1 MIMDSVEFYREPPAN
16 LTTMVVGFGGWVNAG
31 RAATGAIRHL
41 VRHLSASHLASLD
54 PEAFFIFTQQRP
66 DIRMTPE
73 GHRAIRWP
81 SSEFF
86 TWQPPDGR
94 AGLLL
99 FWGREPHQR
108 WRTYSQTLLD
118 VAEQCGVK
126 RIVSLGAVLAGAP
139 HSRPPRVTGRSTDPE
154 WQAQLE
160 EWGIYRRPSYEG
172 PTGISTV
179 VLEAASQRGFASL
192 SFSGQAP
199 HYVQGRENPAVIQA
213 LLSYVTRLLGLGLD
227 VSQFDTAVKAFC
239 SQCDRA
245 VAGDPSIQAHVRD
258 LEQDYDS
265 TDDEGPRMLHDDD
278 LNPDQLMQEVEDFL
292 REDRESG
299 GEV

>member
-1 MIMDSVEFYREPPAN
+1 MDYVEFHRESPAN

-41 VRHLSASHLASLD
+41 VRHLSAPHLASLD

-66 DIRMTPE
+66 NVRMTSD
-73 GHRAIRWP
+73 GHRVIRWP
-81 SSEFF
+81 RSEFF

-99 FWGREPHQR
+99 FRGREPSQR
-108 WRTYSQTLLD
+108 WRTYSKVLLD

-139 HSRPPRVTGRSTDPE
+139 HTRPPRVTGRSIDPD
-154 WQAQLE
+154 WQVQLE

-179 VLEAASQRGFASL
+179 VLDAATRRGLASL

-199 HYVQGRENPAVIQA
+199 HYLQGRENPEVIQA
-213 LLSYVTRLLGLGLD
+213 LLSYVSRLLGLGLD
-227 VSQFDTAVKAFC
+227 VSQLDEAVRAFC
-239 SQCDRA
+239 ALCDRA
-245 VAGDPSIQAHVRD
+245 VAGDPSIQAHVRE

-265 TDDEGPRMLHDDD
+265 TVDEEPRPLRDEA
-278 LNPDQLMQEVEDFL
+278 LNSEQLMQELEDFL
-292 REDRESG
+292 REDREG
-299 GEV
+299 GGGV